1 MKENKKYND
10 FGIYSSSTNQ
20 QPKKRDNQGFLSLS
34 LSLTRIINTQLEEEC
49 HRLPLRFAPR
59 TWQPVV
65 MITREKEIS

>member
-1 MKENKKYND
+1 MKENKKYYD
-10 FGIYSSSTNQ
+10 FVSYSSSTNHRRVTTQ
-20 QPKKRDNQGFLSLS
+20 NFFFHS